1 MKKWLSIVIVVFP
14 YFVFAQLRI
23 NEIMTNNV
31 SAVWDDS
38 YNFSMWVEVYNQGT
52 VPEDITNYYF
62 SDNTFEPQKWKPA
75 SQSIASGAFLVLWFE
90 RDDRAGHASFKL
102 DPKGGK
108 LYLFDTKGLIV
119 DMLKYPPQ
127 FRNASYG
134 RIEDG
139 VAHWTFFSSF
149 SPGESNNKKA
159 KATDV
164 CTKPIVN
171 VSPGFYNQEV
181 QLTLSTPDTTET
193 IYYTTDG
200 SEPTKQ
206 SPVYRQGTSLTIS
219 ATTCIRAKALSPA
232 KLPGDVF
239 TGTYFI
245 NERNFSLPVVSIV
258 TDAAFMTDN
267 TVGIY
272 VKGTNGVWRTCP
284 DDVVANYNQDWD
296 RPVSFEFFDKYKKLQ
311 LSQEIDVK
319 VAGGCSRSNAQ
330 KSLKLTP
337 KKKHGDNEFRYN
349 FFPES
354 KPHRRYEGLL
364 YRNSGNDFNYTLLR
378 DGFMQTLI
386 RGRLDVDNQAYMPT
400 VCFINGEYRGIQNLR
415 ETTDH
420 RNIFSNY
427 GLEEEEIRILDDTEM
442 STDAEF
448 QSLVTYARDNDIN
461 TDEVLANIS
470 ERLDVNSYL
479 DYMLAQIYFNNGDWP
494 HHNFKVWKKK
504 ENGKWRPIIYD
515 TDFGYGLFGLTNST
529 TKNAILYALDETIS
543 RENGMANIYMLRRL
557 LQNQKIKKN
566 FIDRFCVHLSTTF
579 GYERSVMI
587 LDSLSGTI
595 HDEMKFHKEKYGAA
609 LSGYTNGINTMR
621 NFATT
626 RASTLYG
633 YIGSYFGLGTGL
645 QTVSVKS
652 NISEPHITFNEV
664 LLPSGNEHK
673 ITAFTDYGIT
683 LTAGQV
689 PGYKFKTWT
698 KTTTGDEFVVF
709 AKGSQWKY
717 SDTGTIPGERWNM
730 PDFSDEGWKTGRSQ
744 FGWGSK
750 GESTTISYGADANN
764 KYITSYYR
772 KWFTVADV
780 KLLKQ
785 AVIKLFV
792 DDGAVV
798 YLNGTELKRYNM
810 PEGEISFE
818 TKALTFNNG
827 ANVDLNIP
835 DDILVDG
842 ENLIAVEVHQEKI
855 TTSDAIFDLSLVW
868 TEISSDS
875 PDTYNLPSISF
886 TLNENALF
894 MAVYERDENYIADSL
909 PPVYLNEIMPGSGI
923 HKDEFNNTDD
933 YVEIYNNGERE
944 IDIAGWFISD
954 NSVVPDKYEF
964 PGSYSSLTTIPAKG
978 RIIVWLDD
986 ESWQG
991 VLHANFSL
999 NKAGE
1004 ILVLSKRKS
1013 GQNDFETVDIVRF
1026 PAIEDAL
1033 TYSRNPDGGP
1043 EWIIQ
1048 NSTFNEPNV
1057 IIAGQSSLRSQSII
1071 YPTLVDEYMFVRQ
1084 SENEIL
1090 TVVTLEGLCVL
1101 QQKVD
1106 SEQFQVRLSN
1116 LKTGVYIVRVGNH
1129 SYKIVKK

>member
-1 MKKWLSIVIVVFP
+1 MKRLLSIVIVLFP
-14 YFVFAQLRI
+14 CFVFAQLRI

-38 YNFSMWVEVYNQGT
+38 YNFSMWAEVYNQGT
-52 VPEDITNYYF
+52 QPEDITNYYF
-62 SDNTFEPQKWKPA
+62 SDNTFEPQKWKSA
-75 SQSIASGAFLVLWFE
+75 SQTIASGNFLVIWFE
-90 RDDRAGHASFKL
+90 RDDRAGHATFKL
-102 DPKGGK
+102 NPEGGE
-108 LYLFDTKGLIV
+108 LYLFDNKGMIV
-119 DMLKYPPQ
+119 DKLKYPKQ

-139 VAHWTFFSSF
+139 VGEWAYFSSF
-149 SPGESNNKKA
+149 SPGLSNNRKA
-159 KATDV
+159 KATTP
-164 CTKPIVN
+164 CNKPIVN
-171 VSPGFYNQEV
+171 PAPGFYNQDV
-181 QLTLSTPDTTET
+181 QLTLSTPDNTET

-200 SEPTKQ
+200 SEPTLQ
-206 SPVYRQGTSLTIS
+206 SPRYVPGTKLNII
-219 ATTCIRAKALSPA
+219 ATTCFRAKAFSTD

-258 TDAAFMTDN
+258 TDPKFMTDN

-284 DDVVANYNQDWD
+284 DNVVANYNQDWD
-296 RPVSFEFFDKYKKLQ
+296 RPVSFEFFDKEKNIQ

-319 VAGGCSRSNAQ
+319 VAGGCSRGNAQ
-330 KSLKLTP
+330 KSLKLIP
-337 KKKHGDNEFRYN
+337 KKKHGDNEFRYD
-349 FFPES
+349 FFSES
-354 KPHRRYEGLL
+354 KPHRRYDGLL

-378 DGFMQTLI
+378 DAFMQTLI
-386 RGRLDVDNQAYMPT
+386 RGRLDVDDQAYLPT

-461 TDEVLANIS
+461 TDEALAYIS
-470 ERLDVNSYL
+470 EQLDINSYL

-543 RENGMANIYMLRRL
+543 RENGMANIYMFRRL

-579 GYERSVMI
+579 EYDRSVMI
-587 LDSLSGTI
+587 LDSLSNTI
-595 HDEMKFHKEKYGAA
+595 QDEVKFHKEKYGAA
-609 LSGYTNGINTMR
+609 LSGYTNGVNTMR
-621 NFATT
+621 NFAST
-626 RASTLYG
+626 RASTMFG
-633 YIGSYFGLGTGL
+633 YIGNYFDLGTDL

-652 NISEPHITFNEV
+652 NIPEPYISFNEV
-664 LLPSGNEHK
+664 LLPSGSEHK

-689 PGYKFKTWT
+689 PGYKFKTWKET
-698 KTTTGDEFVVF
+698 ISGDEFVAV

-717 SDTGTIPGERWNM
+717 SDSDSKPGERWNM
-730 PDFSDEGWKTGRSQ
+730 PDYSDEGWKNGRAQ

-750 GESTTISYGADANN
+750 GETTTISYGADENN

-780 KLLKQ
+780 NLLKQ
-785 AVIKLFV
+785 AAIKLFA

-798 YLNGTELKRYNM
+798 YLNGTELKRFNM
-810 PEGEISFE
+810 PAGEISFE
-818 TKALTFNNG
+818 TKALSFNNG
-827 ANVDLNIP
+827 ANVDINIP
-835 DDILVDG
+835 EGMLVDG
-842 ENLIAVEVHQEKI
+842 ENLIAVELHQEKV

-868 TEISSDS
+868 TQINSES
-875 PDTYNLPSISF
+875 PATNNSPSMSF
-886 TLNENALF
+886 TLKENAVF
-894 MAVYERDENYIADSL
+894 EAVYEKDENYTADIL
-909 PPVYLNEIMPGSGI
+909 PPVFLNEIMPGSGI
-923 HKDEFNNTDD
+923 HKDEFNDADD
-933 YVEIYNNGERE
+933 YVEIYNDTDND
-944 IDIAGWFISD
+944 IDMAGWFISD
-954 NSVVPDKYEF
+954 NPVMPDKYEF
-964 PGSYSSLTTIPAKG
+964 PHSSSAITTIPAKG
-978 RIIVWLDD
+978 RIVVWLDN
-986 ESWQG
+986 EPWQG
-991 VLHANFSL
+991 VLHTNFSL

-1013 GQNDFETVDIVRF
+1013 GQNGFETVDIVRF
-1026 PAIEDAL
+1026 PAIDDAL
-1033 TYSRNPDGGP
+1033 TYSRYPDGGV

-1048 NSTFNEPNV
+1048 NATFNEPNTTIV
-1057 IIAGQSSLRSQSII
+1057 EQIDPKLRTKI
-1071 YPTLVDEYMFVRQ
+1071 YPTLVDDYMFVNH

-1090 TVVTLEGLCVL
+1090 TVLTLEGLCVL
-1101 QQKVD
+1101 QEKVD
-1106 SEQFQVRLSN
+1106 SEQFHIRMSN
-1116 LKTGVYIVRVGNH
+1116 MKTGVYIVRIGNH